1 MLSAAQVVVTVAATV
16 AAAIE
21 AAERGAKEVVAMEE
35 EAMAA
40 AREAREAVE
49 VTVAADVEQGLA
61 EMAAVSSRRMSP
73 MCRCWTAMAL

>member
-1 MLSAAQVVVTVAATV
+1 MV
-16 AAAIE
+16 AAATE
-21 AAERGAKEVVAMEE
+21 AAARGAKEVVAMEE

-61 EMAAVSSRRMSP
+61 EMAAVSSRSRLT